1 MNVRKIALIGGAFF
15 AFTAASYFA
24 LRAQGP
30 LYDKVMV
37 DLPYTITVNNTT
49 LQPGHYVIQQMPST
63 DISNRVLQIFSDDGT
78 KFQTSVMTIP
88 TVNNTTPSDT
98 QVVLNHVGND
108 YYFDKIW
115 IQGKDYG
122 YEFVL
127 PENVKS
133 RAQESQVAV
142 NVPATYQSA
151 PAPEQGTESQSQTAT
166 ANSNQSSAENQSA
179 MNNPPSAGSQSA
191 QTTSPEGQASTAEP
205 TPSQS
210 TVTAPNSQTPNTAE
224 AQQQNPA
231 VSSQSSSTQQSQQN
245 PSLSAQ
251 ATQQPAQ
258 PETTEQTAPQAQEQ
272 TPASPSQAEPNST
285 TPSQATAPSGE
296 QTESRNRQ
304 MPQTAANWLT
314 LLFSGAGLSGAGMM
328 LRRWIR

>member
-15 AFTAASYFA
+15 AFTTASYFA

-30 LYDKVMV
+30 LYDKVTV

-63 DISNRVLQIFSDDGT
+63 DISNRVLQVYSNDGT
-78 KFQTSVMTIP
+78 KLETSVMTIP

-98 QVVLNHVGND
+98 QVVLNHIGND

-151 PAPEQGTESQSQTAT
+151 PAPEQGSEGQSAS

-179 MNNPPSAGSQSA
+179 MNNPPSAANPSA
-191 QTTSPEGQASTAEP
+191 QTTSPEAQASTAEP
-205 TPSQS
+205 VPSQS
-210 TVTAPNSQTPNTAE
+210 TVTAPNSQTPSTAE
-224 AQQQNPA
+224 AQQQNPS
-231 VSSQSSSTQQSQQN
+231 VSSQSPNAQQSQEN

-258 PETTEQTAPQAQEQ
+258 PETTEQPAPQAQEQ
-272 TPASPSQAEPNST
+272 TPTSPSQAEPNST

-328 LRRWIR
+328 LRRWIH